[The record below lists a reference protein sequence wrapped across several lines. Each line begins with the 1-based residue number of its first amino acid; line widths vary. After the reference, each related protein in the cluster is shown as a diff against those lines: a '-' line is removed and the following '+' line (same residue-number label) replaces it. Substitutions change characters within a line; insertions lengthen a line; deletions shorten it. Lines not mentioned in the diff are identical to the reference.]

1 MRLDLVRF
9 ELLKT
14 RRLARTTIG
23 YAAILVVVPLI
34 LWGLALG
41 GEHLEEQFLQGL
53 KDQFFLVGRVMNGWT
68 AAVIVMN
75 FLWVHVPFL
84 ITLVAGDILSGEAVR
99 GTWRVALTRR
109 PSRLSWFAAKYLV
122 AAAYAW
128 SLVALLGLVSV
139 GLGLAWLGGGD
150 LLVVGQNGIVLLGG
164 GSAPAQLALAYGC
177 SMVAMTTVASL
188 AFLFGT
194 FVENPIG
201 PIVGSMAVIVVLLA
215 ISSLP
220 FDVFDPIRP
229 WLFTSHFDVWQ
240 LALEDPVPW
249 PLLAKSLGA
258 LTAWTAAFVGAALA
272 IFLRKDVLS

>member
-1 MRLDLVRF
+1 MIFDLIRF

-41 GEHLEEQFLQGL
+41 GEHIENQFLQGL

-75 FLWVHVPFL
+75 FLWIHVPFL

-109 PSRLSWFAAKYLV
+109 PPRVAWFFAKYAV
-122 AAAYAW
+122 AAGYAW
-128 SLVALLGLVSV
+128 SLVALLALVSV
-139 GLGLAWLGGGD
+139 GLGLLWLGGGD
-150 LLVVGQNGIVLLGG
+150 LLVIGQQGIVLLSGG
-164 GSAPAQLALAYGC
+164 AAPAQLALAYGC
-177 SMVAMTTVASL
+177 SMVAMTSVASL

-220 FDVFDPIRP
+220 FDVFDPLRP
-229 WLFTSHFDVWQ
+229 WLFTSHFDLWQ

-249 PLLAKSLGA
+249 PLLAKSLFA
-258 LTAWTAAFVGAALA
+258 LLAWTAAFVGAALA
-272 IFLRKDVLS
+272 IFLRMDVLS

>member
-1 MRLDLVRF
+1 VILDLLRF

-14 RRLARTTIG
+14 RRLARTAIG

-41 GEHLEEQFLQGL
+41 GEALEDQFLQGL
-53 KDQFFLVGRVMNGWT
+53 REQFFVVGRVMNGWT

-109 PSRLSWFAAKYLV
+109 PPRLAWFAAKYLV
-122 AAAYAW
+122 AAAYAC
-128 SLVALLGLVSV
+128 SLVALLAAVSLGV
-139 GLGLAWLGGGD
+139 GLPWLGGGD
-150 LLVVGQNGIVLLGG
+150 LLVVGQQGVTLLSGAA
-164 GSAPAQLALAYGC
+164 APAQLALAYGG
-177 SMVAMTTVASL
+177 SMVAMVCVASL
-188 AFLFGT
+188 AFLLGT

-201 PIVGSMAVIVVLLA
+201 PIVGAMAVIVVLLA
-215 ISSLP
+215 VSSLP
-220 FDVFDPIRP
+220 FAIFDPVRP

-249 PLLAKSLGA
+249 RDLLRSLGA
-258 LTAWTAAFVGAALA
+258 LGAWTAAFVAAAAA